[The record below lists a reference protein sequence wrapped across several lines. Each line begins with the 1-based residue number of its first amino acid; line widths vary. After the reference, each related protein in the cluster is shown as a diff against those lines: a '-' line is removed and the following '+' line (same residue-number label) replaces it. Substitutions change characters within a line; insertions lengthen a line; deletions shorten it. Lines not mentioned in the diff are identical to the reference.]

1 MLGFPL
7 FQFACRAV
15 PPVMPG
21 D

>member
-15 PPVMPG
+15 PPVMLG
-21 D
+21 E